1 MTLEQALSRMNEL
14 QTAQHAYNH
23 AMGVLSL
30 DGDTAAPTASAKGRG
45 ETMGY
50 LSGVTY
56 QLLVN
61 DEVKEALETIL
72 ASKEGVTPMQ
82 RRQAELFKEDYD
94 DSVRIPM
101 AEYVE
106 YSTLITQS
114 NAVWHEAKEK
124 DDYASFAPYLEKII
138 AFNRRFAAYK
148 DDKRPAYDVLLDGYE
163 KGASTAVLDP
173 FFALLRE
180 KLSPVIKAV
189 ADKPAPDASFLQQT
203 FPIADQRVFSD
214 RLMQMMGIDRSRCG
228 IAETEHPFTTNFN
241 KWDVRITTNYSENDV
256 ADSMYSVIHE
266 GGHALYELGTADE
279 LQFTTLAGGASMGLH
294 ESQSRFYENIIGRS
308 LPFCRA
314 LLPVM
319 QDIFPAQMKGVS
331 AEALYAAVNKS
342 RPSLIRTQADELT
355 YGQHIAIRYE
365 MEKRMIGGDVKVAE
379 LPALWNQ
386 MYKDYL
392 GVTVP
397 NDREG
402 VLQDVHWAGGMI
414 GYFPSYALGS
424 AYGVQMLAAMEKDF
438 DPWADVE
445 KGDLSRVT
453 AWLGE
458 KIHRHGRMLTPPQLL
473 KNAIGT
479 DFDPACYVDY
489 LTRKFTALYKL

>member
-1 MTLEQALSRMNEL
+1 MTLEQALAKMTEL
-14 QTAQHAYNH
+14 QAAQQAYNH

-30 DGDTAAPTASAKGRG
+30 DGDTAAPSASAKGRA

-61 DEVKEALETIL
+61 NEVKEALETIL
-72 ASKEGVTPMQ
+72 ASRDQVSAMQ
-82 RRQAELFKEDYD
+82 ARQAELLKEDYD

-101 AEYVE
+101 EEYVA
-106 YSTLITQS
+106 YSSLITTAG
-114 NAVWHEAKEK
+114 AVWHEAKEK
-124 DDYASFAPYLEKII
+124 SDYAAFAPYLQQII
-138 AFNRRFAAYK
+138 DFNKKFAAYK
-148 DDKRPAYDVLLDGYE
+148 DATKPAYDVLLDGFE
-163 KGASTAVLDP
+163 KGASTATLDP
-173 FFALLRE
+173 FFGLLRE
-180 KLSPVIKAV
+180 KLSPVILEV
-189 ADKPAPDASFLQQT
+189 AGRPAPDDSFLNQR
-203 FPIADQRVFSD
+203 FPVQDQRVFSD
-214 RLMQMMGIDRSRCG
+214 RLMQLMGIPRDRCG

-241 KWDVRITTNYSENDV
+241 KWDVRITTNYSEMDV

-279 LQFTTLAGGASMGLH
+279 IQFTNLASGASMGLH
-294 ESQSRFYENIIGRS
+294 ESQSRFYENLIGRS

-319 QDIFPAQMKGVS
+319 QEIFPAQMKGVT

-355 YGQHIAIRYE
+355 YGMHVAIRYE
-365 MEKRMIGGDVKVAE
+365 MEKLMLSGDAKVDE

-402 VLQDVHWAGGMI
+402 ILQDVHWAGGML

-424 AYGVQMLAAMEKDF
+424 AYGVQMLAALEKEF
-438 DPWADVE
+438 NPWADVE
-445 KGDLSRVT
+445 KGDLSRIT

-458 KIHRHGRMLTPPQLL
+458 KIHRHGRMLTPPVLL
-473 KNAIGT
+473 ENAIGGP
-479 DFDPACYVDY
+479 FDPECYVRY
-489 LTRKFTALYKL
+489 LTRKFSDLYRL

>member
-1 MTLEQALSRMNEL
+1 M
-14 QTAQHAYNH
+14 
-23 AMGVLSL
+23 
-30 DGDTAAPTASAKGRG
+30 
-45 ETMGY
+45 
-50 LSGVTY
+50 
-56 QLLVN
+56 
-61 DEVKEALETIL
+61 
-72 ASKEGVTPMQ
+72 
-82 RRQAELFKEDYD
+82 F
-94 DSVRIPM
+94 
-101 AEYVE
+101 
-106 YSTLITQS
+106 
-114 NAVWHEAKEK
+114 
-124 DDYASFAPYLEKII
+124 
-138 AFNRRFAAYK
+138 
-148 DDKRPAYDVLLDGYE
+148 
-163 KGASTAVLDP
+163 
-173 FFALLRE
+173 LR
-180 KLSPVIKAV
+180 
-189 ADKPAPDASFLQQT
+189 

-241 KWDVRITTNYSENDV
+241 KWDVRITTNYCETDV

-266 GGHALYELGTADE
+266 GGHALYELDTADDI
-279 LQFTTLAGGASMGLH
+279 QFTNLASGASMGLH

-319 QDIFPAQMKGVS
+319 QEVFPAQMKGVT

-342 RPSLIRTQADELT
+342 RPSLIRTHADELT

-365 MEKRMIGGDVKVAE
+365 MEKLMIGGDAKVEE

-386 MYKDYL
+386 MYKEYL

-397 NDREG
+397 NNREG
-402 VLQDVHWAGGMI
+402 ILQDVHWSGGMI

-445 KGDLSRVT
+445 KADLSHIT

-458 KIHRHGRMLTPPQLL
+458 KIHCHGKLLTPPQLL
-473 KNAIGT
+473 HNAIGQ
-479 DFDPACYVDY
+479 DFDPACYVNY
-489 LTRKFTALYKL
+489 LKRKFSALYNL

>member
-1 MTLEQALSRMNEL
+1 MTLEQALTKMNEL
-14 QTAQHAYNH
+14 QTAQHAYGH

-30 DGDTAAPTASAKGRG
+30 DGDTAAPSASAKGRG

-72 ASKEGVTPMQ
+72 ANKDAVTPIQ
-82 RRQAELFKEDYD
+82 ARQAELFKEDYD

-101 AEYVE
+101 EEYVE

-124 DDYASFAPYLEKII
+124 DAYASFAPYLEKII
-138 AFNRRFAAYK
+138 AFNRKFAAYK
-148 DDKRPAYDVLLDGYE
+148 DDKKPAYDVLLDSYE
-163 KGASTAVLDP
+163 KGASTATLDP
-173 FFALLRE
+173 FFGLLRE

-189 ADKPAPDASFLQQT
+189 ADKPAPDAFFLQQV
-203 FPIADQRVFSD
+203 FPIQDQRVFSD
-214 RLMQMMGIDRSRCG
+214 RLMQMMGIPRDRCG

-241 KWDVRITTNYSENDV
+241 KWDVRITTNYSETDV

-279 LQFTTLAGGASMGLH
+279 IQFTNLASGASMGLH

-308 LPFCRA
+308 LPFCKA

-319 QDIFPAQMKGVS
+319 QEVFPAQMKGVS
-331 AEALYAAVNKS
+331 AQALYAAVNKS

-365 MEKRMIGGDVKVAE
+365 MEKLMIGGDVKVHD

-386 MYKDYL
+386 MYKEYL

-397 NDREG
+397 NDRDG
-402 VLQDVHWAGGMI
+402 ILQDVHWSGGMI

-424 AYGVQMLAAMEKDF
+424 AYGVQMLAAMEKEF
-438 DPWADVE
+438 DPWADIE
-445 KGDLSRVT
+445 KGDMSRVT

-458 KIHRHGRMLTPPQLL
+458 KIHRHGKFLTPPELL
-473 KNAIGT
+473 RNAIGT
-479 DFDPACYVDY
+479 DFDPNCYVNY
-489 LTRKFTALYKL
+489 LTKKFTALYNL

>member
-1 MTLEQALSRMNEL
+1 MTLEQAINKLNEL
-14 QTAQHAYNH
+14 QAAQHAYGH

-30 DGDTAAPTASAKGRG
+30 DGDTAAPSASARGRSQ
-45 ETMGY
+45 TMGY

-72 ASKEGVTPMQ
+72 ANKEAVTPIQ
-82 RRQAELFKEDYD
+82 ARQAELFKEDYD

-106 YSTLITQS
+106 YSTLINQS
-114 NAVWHEAKEK
+114 NAVWHEAKGK
-124 DDYASFAPYLEKII
+124 NDYAAFAPYLEKVI
-138 AFNRRFAAYK
+138 AFNRKFAAYK
-148 DDKRPAYDVLLDGYE
+148 NDKKPAYDVLLDNYE
-163 KGASTAVLDP
+163 KGASTATLDP
-173 FFALLRE
+173 FFSLLRE
-180 KLSPVIKAV
+180 KLSPVILAV
-189 ADKPAPDASFLQQT
+189 ADKPAPEAGFLSQR
-203 FPIADQRVFSD
+203 FPIADQRIFSD
-214 RLMQMMGIDRSRCG
+214 RLMQMMGIPRDRCG

-241 KWDVRITTNYSENDV
+241 KWDVRITTNYSENNV

-279 LQFTTLAGGASMGLH
+279 IQFTSLASGASMGLH

-319 QDIFPAQMKGVS
+319 QEIFPAQMKGVT
-331 AEALYAAVNKS
+331 AEGLYAAVNKS
-342 RPSLIRTQADELT
+342 QPSLIRTQADELT
-355 YGQHIAIRYE
+355 YGMHIAIRYE
-365 MEKRMIGGDVKVAE
+365 MEKLMIGGDVKVDE
-379 LPALWNQ
+379 LPQLWNQ
-386 MYKDYL
+386 MYKEYL

-402 VLQDVHWAGGMI
+402 ILQDVHWSGGMI

-424 AYGVQMLAAMEKDF
+424 AYGVQMLAAMEKEF

-458 KIHRHGRMLTPPQLL
+458 KIHRHGKMLTPPQLL
-473 KNAIGT
+473 RNAIHT
-479 DFDPACYVDY
+479 DFDPTCYVNY
-489 LTRKFTALYKL
+489 LTKKFSDLYRL

>member
-1 MTLEQALSRMNEL
+1 MTLEQALNKMNEL
-14 QTAQHAYNH
+14 QAAQHAYNH

-30 DGDTAAPTASAKGRG
+30 DGDTAAPSASARGRG

-72 ASKEGVTPMQ
+72 ANKDGVTPVQ
-82 RRQAELFKEDYD
+82 FRQAELFKEDYD

-101 AEYVE
+101 EEYVE
-106 YSTLITQS
+106 YSTLITNA

-138 AFNRRFAAYK
+138 AFNRKFAAYK
-148 DDKRPAYDVLLDGYE
+148 DDKRPAYDVLLDGFE
-163 KGASTAVLDP
+163 KGASTATLDP

-189 ADKPAPDASFLQQT
+189 AEKPAPDASFLQQK
-203 FPIADQRVFSD
+203 FPIADQRIFSD

-241 KWDVRITTNYSENDV
+241 KWDVRITTNYSETDV

-266 GGHALYELGTADE
+266 GGHALYELGTADDI
-279 LQFTTLAGGASMGLH
+279 QFTNLASGASMGLH

-308 LPFCRA
+308 LPFCKA

-319 QDIFPAQMKGVS
+319 QEVFPAQTKGVS

-365 MEKRMIGGDVKVAE
+365 MEKLMISGDAKVDE

-386 MYKDYL
+386 MYKEYL

-402 VLQDVHWAGGMI
+402 ILQDVHWAGGMI

-438 DPWADVE
+438 DPWAAIE

-458 KIHRHGRMLTPPQLL
+458 KIHRHGKLLTPPQLL
-473 KNAIGT
+473 KNAIGA
-479 DFDPACYVDY
+479 DFDPNCYVDY
-489 LTRKFTALYKL
+489 LTKKYSSLYKL

>member
-1 MTLEQALSRMNEL
+1 MTLEQALAKMNEL

-30 DGDTAAPTASAKGRG
+30 DGDTAAPSASARGRG

-61 DEVKEALETIL
+61 ATVKEALETIL
-72 ASKEGVTPMQ
+72 ANKDAVTPVQ
-82 RRQAELFKEDYD
+82 YRQAELFKEDYD

-101 AEYVE
+101 EEYVE

-124 DDYASFAPYLEKII
+124 NDYASFAPYLEKII
-138 AFNRRFAAYK
+138 AFNRKFAAYK

-163 KGASTAVLDP
+163 KGASTQTLDP
-173 FFALLRE
+173 FFQLLRE

-189 ADKPAPDASFLQQT
+189 ADQPAPDAAFLQQT

-241 KWDVRITTNYSENDV
+241 KWDVRITTNYSESDV

-279 LQFTTLAGGASMGLH
+279 IQFTNLASGASMGLH

-308 LPFCRA
+308 LPFCKA

-319 QDIFPAQMKGVS
+319 QEVFPTQMKGVT
-331 AEALYAAVNKS
+331 ADALYAAVNKS

-365 MEKRMIGGDVKVAE
+365 MEKLMIGGDAKVDE
-379 LPALWNQ
+379 LPTLWNQ
-386 MYKDYL
+386 MYKEYL
-392 GVTVP
+392 GVIVP

-402 VLQDVHWAGGMI
+402 ILQDVHWSGGMI

-424 AYGVQMLAAMEKDF
+424 AYGVQMLAAMTKDF

-445 KGDLSRVT
+445 KGDLSRIT
-453 AWLGE
+453 GWLGD
-458 KIHRHGRMLTPPQLL
+458 KIHRHGRLLTPPQLL
-473 KNAIGT
+473 RNAIGA
-479 DFDPACYVDY
+479 DFDPNCYVDY
-489 LTRKFTALYKL
+489 LIRKFTALYNL

>member
-1 MTLEQALSRMNEL
+1 MTLEQALRKMHKL
-14 QTAQHAYNH
+14 QTAQHAYGH

-30 DGDTAAPTASAKGRG
+30 DGDTAAPSASAKGRG

-50 LSGVTY
+50 LSGITY

-72 ASKEGVTPMQ
+72 DSKEGVTPVQ

-106 YSTLITQS
+106 YSTLITNA

-124 DDYASFAPYLEKII
+124 NDYASFAPYLEKII

-148 DDKRPAYDVLLDGYE
+148 DDKRPAYDVLLDGFE
-163 KGASTAVLDP
+163 KGASTATLDP

-180 KLSPVIKAV
+180 KLSPVILAV
-189 ADKPAPDASFLQQT
+189 ADRPEPDAAFLQQR
-203 FPIADQRVFSD
+203 FPIQDQRVFSD
-214 RLMQMMGIDRSRCG
+214 RLMDMMGIPRDRCG

-241 KWDVRITTNYSENDV
+241 KWDVRITTNYSEMDV

-266 GGHALYELGTADE
+266 GGHALYELGTADDI
-279 LQFTTLAGGASMGLH
+279 QFTNLASGASMGLH

-308 LPFCRA
+308 FPFCRA

-319 QDIFPAQMKGVS
+319 QEIFPAQMKGVS

-365 MEKRMIGGDVKVAE
+365 MEKRMIGGDVKVGD
-379 LPALWNQ
+379 LPAMWNQ
-386 MYKDYL
+386 LYRDYL

-402 VLQDVHWAGGMI
+402 ILQDVHWAGGML

-424 AYGVQMLAAMEKDF
+424 AYGVQMLAAMEQDF
-438 DPWADVE
+438 DPWADVA

-453 AWLGE
+453 SWLGE
-458 KIHRHGRMLTPPQLL
+458 KIHRHGKLLTPPQLL
-473 KNAIGT
+473 RNAIGT
-479 DFDPACYVDY
+479 DFDPTCYVDY
-489 LTRKFTALYKL
+489 LTKKFTDLYHL

>member
-1 MTLEQALSRMNEL
+1 MTLEQALNEMNEL
-14 QTAQHAYNH
+14 QAAQHAYNH

-30 DGDTAAPTASAKGRG
+30 DGDTAAPSASARGRA

-72 ASKEGVTPMQ
+72 ANKESVTPVQ
-82 RRQAELFKEDYD
+82 ARQAELFKEEYD
-94 DSVRIPM
+94 DNVRIPM
-101 AEYVE
+101 EEYVA
-106 YSTLITQS
+106 YSTLLTNS

-124 DDYASFAPYLEKII
+124 DDYAAFAPYLEQII
-138 AFNRRFAAYK
+138 TFNRKFAAYK
-148 DDKRPAYDVLLDGYE
+148 DDKKPAYDVLLDSFE
-163 KGASTAVLDP
+163 KGNSTATLDP
-173 FFALLRE
+173 FFSLLRE

-189 ADKPAPDASFLQQT
+189 AEKSAPDASFLQQKY
-203 FPIADQRVFSD
+203 PIQDQRIFSD
-214 RLMQMMGIDRSRCG
+214 RLMQMMGIPRDRCG

-241 KWDVRITTNYSENDV
+241 KWDVRITTNYSETDV

-279 LQFTTLAGGASMGLH
+279 IQFTNLAGGSSMGLH

-308 LPFCRA
+308 LPFCKA

-319 QDIFPAQMKGVS
+319 QEVFPAQMKGVT
-331 AEALYAAVNKS
+331 ADALYAAVNKS

-365 MEKRMIGGDVKVAE
+365 MEKLMIGGDVKVDE
-379 LPALWNQ
+379 LPALWNA
-386 MYKDYL
+386 MYKEYL

-397 NDREG
+397 NNREG
-402 VLQDVHWAGGMI
+402 ILQDVHWSGGMI

-424 AYGVQMLAAMEKDF
+424 AYGVQMLAAMEKEF
-438 DPWADVE
+438 DPWADIE
-445 KGDLSRVT
+445 KGDMTRVT

-458 KIHRHGRMLTPPQLL
+458 KIHRHGRFLTPMALL

-479 DFDPACYVDY
+479 DFDPNCYVDY
-489 LTRKFTALYKL
+489 LTKKFSALYQL

>member
-1 MTLEQALSRMNEL
+1 MTLEQALAKMNEL

-30 DGDTAAPTASAKGRG
+30 DGDTAAPSASARGRG

-61 DEVKEALETIL
+61 DTVKEALETIL
-72 ASKEGVTPMQ
+72 ANKEVVTPVQ
-82 RRQAELFKEDYD
+82 FRQAELFKEDYD

-106 YSTLITQS
+106 YSTLVS
-114 NAVWHEAKEK
+114 NANAVWHDAKEK
-124 DDYASFAPYLEKII
+124 NDYASFAPYLEKII
-138 AFNRRFAAYK
+138 TFNRKFAAYK

-163 KGASTAVLDP
+163 KGASTATLDP

-180 KLSPVIKAV
+180 ELSPVIKAV
-189 ADKPAPDASFLQQT
+189 AERPAPDASFLQKS
-203 FPIADQRVFSD
+203 FPIADQRIFSD

-241 KWDVRITTNYSENDV
+241 KWDVRITTNYSEADV

-279 LQFTTLAGGASMGLH
+279 IQFTNLASGASMGLH

-308 LPFCRA
+308 LPFCKA

-319 QDIFPAQMKGVS
+319 QDVFPAQMKGVT
-331 AEALYAAVNKS
+331 ADALYAAVNKS
-342 RPSLIRTQADELT
+342 CPSLIRTQADELT

-365 MEKRMIGGDVKVAE
+365 MEKLMIGGDAKVEE

-402 VLQDVHWAGGMI
+402 ILQDVHWSGGMI

-424 AYGVQMLAAMEKDF
+424 AYGVQMLSAMEQDF
-438 DPWADVE
+438 NPWYDVE

-458 KIHRHGRMLTPPQLL
+458 KIHRHGKLLTPPQLL
-473 KNAIGT
+473 RNAIGA
-479 DFDPACYVDY
+479 DFDPNCYVDY
-489 LTRKFTALYKL
+489 LTKKFTELYKL

>member
-1 MTLEQALSRMNEL
+1 MTLEQALTKMNEL
-14 QTAQHAYNH
+14 QTAQHAYGH

-30 DGDTAAPTASAKGRG
+30 DGDTAAPSASAKGRG

-72 ASKEGVTPMQ
+72 ANKEAVTPIQ
-82 RRQAELFKEDYD
+82 ARQAELFKEDYD

-101 AEYVE
+101 EEYVE

-114 NAVWHEAKEK
+114 NAVWHESKEK

-138 AFNRRFAAYK
+138 AFNRKFAAYK
-148 DDKRPAYDVLLDGYE
+148 DDKKPAYDVLLDSYE
-163 KGASTAVLDP
+163 KGASTATLDP
-173 FFALLRE
+173 FFGLLRE

-189 ADKPAPDASFLQQT
+189 ADKPAPDAAFLQQV
-203 FPIADQRVFSD
+203 FPIQDQRIFSD
-214 RLMQMMGIDRSRCG
+214 RLMQMMGIPRDRCG

-241 KWDVRITTNYSENDV
+241 KWDVRITTNYSEIDV

-279 LQFTTLAGGASMGLH
+279 IQFTNLASGASMGLH

-308 LPFCRA
+308 LPFCKA

-319 QDIFPAQMKGVS
+319 QEVFPAQMKGVS
-331 AEALYAAVNKS
+331 AQALYAAVNKS

-365 MEKRMIGGDVKVAE
+365 MEKLMIGGDVKVND
-379 LPALWNQ
+379 LPSLWNQ
-386 MYKDYL
+386 MYKEYL
-392 GVTVP
+392 GVTGP

-402 VLQDVHWAGGMI
+402 ILQDVHWSGGMI

-424 AYGVQMLAAMEKDF
+424 AYGVQMLAAMEKEF
-438 DPWADVE
+438 DPWADIE
-445 KGDLSRVT
+445 KGDMSRVT

-458 KIHRHGRMLTPPQLL
+458 KIHRHGKFLTPPELL
-473 KNAIGT
+473 RNAIGT
-479 DFDPACYVDY
+479 DFDPNCYVNY
-489 LTRKFTALYKL
+489 LTKKFTALYNL

>member
-1 MTLEQALSRMNEL
+1 MTLEQALNKMNAL
-14 QTAQHAYNH
+14 QAAQHAYNH

-30 DGDTAAPTASAKGRG
+30 DGDTAAPSASARGRG

-72 ASKEGVTPMQ
+72 ANKDGVTPVQ
-82 RRQAELFKEDYD
+82 FRQAELFKEDYD

-101 AEYVE
+101 EEYVE
-106 YSTLITQS
+106 YSTLIT
-114 NAVWHEAKEK
+114 NAGAVWHEAKEK

-138 AFNRRFAAYK
+138 AFNRKFAAYK
-148 DDKRPAYDVLLDGYE
+148 DDKRPAYDVLLDGFE
-163 KGASTAVLDP
+163 KGASTATLDP

-189 ADKPAPDASFLQQT
+189 AEKPSPDASFLQQK
-203 FPIADQRVFSD
+203 FPIADQRIFSD

-241 KWDVRITTNYSENDV
+241 KWDVRITTNYSETDV

-266 GGHALYELGTADE
+266 GGHALYELGTADDI
-279 LQFTTLAGGASMGLH
+279 QFTNLASGASMGLH

-308 LPFCRA
+308 LPFCKA

-319 QDIFPAQMKGVS
+319 QEVFPAQTKGVS

-365 MEKRMIGGDVKVAE
+365 MEKLMISGDAKVDE

-386 MYKDYL
+386 MYKEYL

-402 VLQDVHWAGGMI
+402 ILQDVHWAGGMI

-438 DPWADVE
+438 DPWAAIE

-458 KIHRHGRMLTPPQLL
+458 KIHRHGKLLTPPQLL
-473 KNAIGT
+473 KNAIGA
-479 DFDPACYVDY
+479 DFDPNCYVDY
-489 LTRKFTALYKL
+489 LTKKFTSLYNL

>member
-1 MTLEQALSRMNEL
+1 MTLEQALSKMNEL
-14 QTAQHAYNH
+14 QSAQHAYNH

-30 DGDTAAPTASAKGRG
+30 DGDTAAPSASARGRA

-61 DEVKEALETIL
+61 DAVKEALETIL
-72 ASKEGVTPMQ
+72 AHREQVTPVQ
-82 RRQAELFKEDYD
+82 YRQAELLKEDYD

-101 AEYVE
+101 EEYVE
-106 YSTLITQS
+106 YSTLITNS

-138 AFNRRFAAYK
+138 AFNRKFAAYK
-148 DDKRPAYDVLLDGYE
+148 DDKKPAYDVLLDGYE
-163 KGASTAVLDP
+163 KGASTATLDP
-173 FFALLRE
+173 FFALLRTE
-180 KLSPVIKAV
+180 LSPVIKAV
-189 ADKPAPDASFLQQT
+189 AERPAPDASFLQQH
-203 FPIADQRVFSD
+203 FPIADQRIFSD

-241 KWDVRITTNYSENDV
+241 KWDVRITTNYNEVDV

-266 GGHALYELGTADE
+266 GGHALYELGTADDI
-279 LQFTTLAGGASMGLH
+279 QFTNLASGATMGLH

-308 LPFCRA
+308 LPFCKA

-319 QDIFPAQMKGVS
+319 QEVFPAQMKGVT
-331 AEALYAAVNKS
+331 ADALYAAVNKS
-342 RPSLIRTQADELT
+342 CPSLIRTAADELT

-365 MEKRMIGGDVKVAE
+365 MEKLMIGGNAKVNE

-386 MYKDYL
+386 MYKEYL

-402 VLQDVHWAGGMI
+402 ILQDVHWSGGMI

-424 AYGVQMLAAMEKDF
+424 AYGVQMLAAMEQDF

-445 KGDLSRVT
+445 QGNLSRVT
-453 AWLGE
+453 AWLGD
-458 KIHRHGRMLTPPQLL
+458 KIHRHGRLLTPPQLL
-473 KNAIGT
+473 HNAIGQA
-479 DFDPACYVDY
+479 FDPACYVNY
-489 LTRKFTALYKL
+489 LKRKFSALYNL

>member
-1 MTLEQALSRMNEL
+1 MTLEQALNKMNEL
-14 QTAQHAYNH
+14 QAAQHAYNH

-30 DGDTAAPTASAKGRG
+30 DGDTAAPSASAKGRG

-72 ASKEGVTPMQ
+72 DSKEGVTPIQ

-101 AEYVE
+101 AEYIE
-106 YSTLITQS
+106 YSTLITNA

-148 DDKRPAYDVLLDGYE
+148 DDKRPAYDVLLDGFE
-163 KGASTAVLDP
+163 KGASTATLDP

-180 KLSPVIKAV
+180 KLSPVILAV
-189 ADKPAPDASFLQQT
+189 ADRPEPDASFLNVR
-203 FPIADQRVFSD
+203 FPISDQRIFSD
-214 RLMQMMGIDRSRCG
+214 RLMAMMGIPRDRCG

-241 KWDVRITTNYSENDV
+241 KWDVRITTNYSEMDV

-279 LQFTTLAGGASMGLH
+279 IQFTNLASGATMGLH

-308 LPFCRA
+308 LPFCQA

-319 QDIFPAQMKGVS
+319 QEVFPVQMKGVT

-342 RPSLIRTQADELT
+342 KPSLIRTQADELT

-365 MEKRMIGGDVKVAE
+365 MEKRMIGGDVKVSD

-386 MYKDYL
+386 MYKEYL

-402 VLQDVHWAGGMI
+402 ILQDVHWAGGML

-438 DPWADVE
+438 DPWADVA

-453 AWLGE
+453 GWLGE
-458 KIHRHGRMLTPPQLL
+458 KIHRHGKLLPPPQLL
-473 KNAIGT
+473 QNAIGA
-479 DFDPACYVDY
+479 DFDPNCYVNY
-489 LTRKFTALYKL
+489 LTKKFTDLYRL